1 MTSSLYQI
9 FNNNS
14 PGWVFYL
21 IIPVVQV
28 IYLVFETVSKRSRN
42 YPDGPK
48 SSPLVG
54 NMFNVSV
61 PYLHLKLTEWS
72 RKYGDFFAFTMA
84 STAVVVLSSPD
95 VLNDLIVKKGQK
107 YSSRPLP
114 SPQAALFTQNARI
127 VNMPCRLKPHK
138 RPLQQ
143 SDGTIIAVLLS
154 AH

>member
-1 MTSSLYQI
+1 MRPEVEDRKDVEGADNMSSSLYQI
-9 FNNNS
+9 INNNS

-21 IIPVVQV
+21 FIPVVLV

-42 YPDGPK
+42 YP
-48 SSPLVG
+48 
-54 NMFNVSV
+54 
-61 PYLHLKLTEWS
+61 TEWS

-114 SPQAALFTQNARI
+114 SPQAALITQNARI
-127 VNMPCRLKPHK
+127 VNMPY
-138 RPLQQ
+138 
-143 SDGTIIAVLLS
+143 GTQFRAVTHRQMSFETL
-154 AH
+154 